1 MTVKIGDRAVYRP
14 RVPYGRQSELFC
26 FVTRVVDAEKGIV
39 DLVAFPAGGEFQHI
53 NSVSPRG
60 EVIQIHCWE
69 PYVGS
74 LEARISE
81 LEARIV
87 AIDPRSTISNVE
99 KTPEQLADE
108 AFLEGAQWTPE
119 QIAQMHKN
127 SEATGDV
134 IKRGPGRPRKAAAA

>member
-53 NSVSPRG
+53 NNVSPKG

-74 LEARISE
+74 LEARIAD
-81 LEARIV
+81 LEALIAQPRII
-87 AIDPRSTISNVE
+87 APAG
-99 KTPEQLADE
+99 LADFAE
-108 AFLEGAQWTPE
+108 EYNRSPGGITMVEEP
-119 QIAQMHKN
+119 
-127 SEATGDV
+127 
-134 IKRGPGRPRKAAAA
+134 KRGPGRPRKDAAA